1 MACERKEENRSL
13 YSLEGIACVSVVF
26 LHCTFPSWIG
36 VFVCGLARFAVPLFF
51 IVSGYYLWRPGM
63 SQEQVEKRI
72 RNKSRHIGFVLLAS
86 SALYLSWTIFREG
99 LTHGSR
105 SVPSFLK
112 GLLQMR
118 QLFAAFVLNDFTAIG
133 GHLWFLAALLYG
145 YLILGFVIRRKGME
159 YFSESRIYRYAAFL
173 LSAHVIGRVLF
184 ALAKSDD
191 LLGIPVYLWSR
202 NWLFM
207 GIPFML
213 SGCWM
218 RENRERLLELFRV
231 KQMIFW
237 FILGICLTT
246 VENFLIYDMTGDDRE
261 LYIGTF
267 MMVFSMF
274 LYVLRFPEKG
284 RIRGM
289 ERIGRQYL
297 LFIYVTHLAVTEGI
311 DLFLGVLGLNRVP
324 VVKLTR
330 PLIVVALCA
339 AGAFFWKNVTGRKEG
354 A

>member
-1 MACERKEENRSL
+1 MCEKKEENIAL

-26 LHCTFPSWIG
+26 LHCTFPSWTG

-63 SQEQVEKRI
+63 SEEQVEKRI
-72 RNKSRHIGFVLLAS
+72 RNKSRHIVFVLLAS
-86 SALYLSWTIFREG
+86 SALYLFWTIFREC
-99 LTHGSR
+99 LTHGFH

-112 GLLQMR
+112 ELFRMR
-118 QLFAAFVLNDFTAIG
+118 QFFSAFVLNDFTAIG

-145 YLILGFVIRRKGME
+145 YLIFGFVIHRKGIK
-159 YFSESRIYRYAAFL
+159 YFAENRIYWYAVFL
-173 LSAHVIGRVLF
+173 LSAHVFGRVLF
-184 ALAKSDD
+184 ALAKSDN
-191 LLGIPVYLWSR
+191 LLGIPIYLWLR

-213 SGCWM
+213 TGCWI
-218 RENRERLLELFRV
+218 RQNRERFLELFRV
-231 KQMIFW
+231 KQIIFW

-246 VENFLIYDMTGDDRE
+246 MENFLIYYTTGDDRE

-274 LYVLRFPEKG
+274 LYVLRFPEKC

-311 DLFLGVLGLNRVP
+311 DLFLGVTGLNRVLI
-324 VVKLTR
+324 VKLVR
-330 PLIVVALCA
+330 PLIVVALSA
-339 AGAFFWKNVTGRKEG
+339 AGAFFWKNAIGRKEELL
-354 A
+354 